1 MADDGRSRDKKML
14 NYLQSKNLNLIVF
27 SDDNP
32 VEKRIKKLMN
42 EYVNLNYFG
51 VGHSIFLL
59 NKIRHRYHKI
69 EIKIN
74 QLRFKNWY
82 FEPIRYLSEQEYR
95 KKKILKLNGRT

>member
-14 NYLQSKNLNLIVF
+14 SYLQYHKLNLIVF
-27 SDDNP
+27 SDDHP
-32 VEKRIKKLMN
+32 VEKKIKKLMN
-42 EYVNLNYFG
+42 EYANIFAG
-51 VGHSIFLL
+51 AGHSIYLL
-59 NKIRHRYHKI
+59 NKIIHRRHKI